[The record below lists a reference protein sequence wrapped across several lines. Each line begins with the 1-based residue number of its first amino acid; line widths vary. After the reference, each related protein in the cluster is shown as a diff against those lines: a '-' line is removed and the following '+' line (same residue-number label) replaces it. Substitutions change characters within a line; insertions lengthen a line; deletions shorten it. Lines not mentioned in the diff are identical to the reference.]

1 MTSDHPWKRHFPP
14 RQITTLLRPYIVDEG
29 TSRVS
34 LRTMINIDQIFDKER
49 RASSVIIYNDAE
61 VEFRPFAFV
70 LNVKGLI
77 GANCI
82 DLAAGYTLRR
92 AVDSEIDYIK
102 DFLKSKFGT
111 EANTAIWENRAVAS
125 GKEPKLPKKLWRYF
139 VIEFGNDD
147 PNLDL
152 LEAALAVAPNGLE
165 IGLAKV
171 RIGVKGVVR
180 PACLYR
186 APSLFQSIS
195 ALNFASANR
204 EKLMQSVGKTDGEQI
219 QDIFVRM
226 ARHNNT
232 LLDLSRVVALLMQ
245 LKDLPRFSP
254 LQILGYFAVLES
266 ILAHQPKAE
275 DRYETITRQITQKLA
290 LLNKRW
296 SPMLDYSLFGGA
308 DHKKLWKEMYSYR
321 SSIAHG
327 RKPDFNSELQV
338 LKNADAANTLIKDAV
353 GKVVR
358 QAYAEPQLLADLYN
372 V

>member
-1 MTSDHPWKRHFPP
+1 MLK
-14 RQITTLLRPYIVDEG
+14 
-29 TSRVS
+29 
-34 LRTMINIDQIFDKER
+34 IDQVFDKER
-49 RASSVIIYNDAE
+49 RASSVIIYNSAE
-61 VEFRPFAFV
+61 IEFRPFAFV

-77 GANCI
+77 GADGI
-82 DLAAGYTLRR
+82 DLATGYTLRK
-92 AVDSEIDYIK
+92 ASDSEIDFIK
-102 DFLKSKFGT
+102 GFLASKFGT
-111 EANTAIWENRAVAS
+111 EVGTATWENRPVAS

-139 VIEFGNDD
+139 VVEFGNDD

-152 LEAALAVAPNGLE
+152 LEAALAVASNGLE

-171 RIGVKGVVR
+171 RIDVKGVVR
-180 PACLYR
+180 PACLYH

-195 ALNFASANR
+195 ALNFASTNR
-204 EKLMQSVGKTDGEQI
+204 EKLMQSVGKAEGAQI
-219 QDIFVRM
+219 QEIFVRM
-226 ARHNNT
+226 AQHDNT

-266 ILAHQPKAE
+266 VLAHQPKAD

-296 SPMLDYSLFGGA
+296 IPALDYSLFGEA
-308 DHKKLWKEMYSYR
+308 SHKKLWQEMYAYR

-327 RKPDFNSELQV
+327 RQPDFKSELQV
-338 LKNADAANTLIKDAV
+338 LKSADAANTLIKDAV